1 MIRQLILAGMAVAFA
16 QFACVPD
23 LQARPLSSIRE
34 RGHLLVCANPNALP
48 FAAKNGERRGVQLE
62 LAQALADQLGVAL
75 EVGWVVYSNQIF
87 AVDCDIVLDSI
98 VDAEAQGER
107 NVKLSRPYQQSGV
120 ALAFRPG
127 VEPVASY
134 TDLKPGLR
142 IGTMVSSVA
151 RVYLG
156 KRDIATI
163 PFTFEDE
170 MMEALG
176 KGEIDVA
183 AVSPASIGFYNLTH
197 KDAPMKATMG
207 FASVPSSTGR
217 SPSACA
223 RPMTPWST
231 PSMPPSK
238 SCWPTVRCSASM
250 RATGSSSMFRRRRRH
265 SLASIMLRTIG

>member
-1 MIRQLILAGMAVAFA
+1 MIHRLIFAGMAVAFA
-16 QFACVPD
+16 QFACAPD
-23 LQARPLSSIRE
+23 LGARPLSSIKE

-48 FAAKNGERRGVQLE
+48 FAAKKGERRGVQLE

-75 EVGWVVYSNQIF
+75 EVGWVVFPNQIF

-107 NVKLSRPYQQSGV
+107 RVKLSRPYQQSGV
-120 ALAFRPG
+120 ALAFRSG
-127 VEPVASY
+127 VAPVADY
-134 TDLKPGLR
+134 AQLKPGLR
-142 IGTMVSSVA
+142 IGTMVSSIA

-183 AVSPASIGFYNLTH
+183 AVSPATIGFYNLTH
-197 KDAPMKATMG
+197 PDTPAKATMA
-207 FASVPSSTGR
+207 FAGVPELNWAVAVGMRKADDALVDSINAALGKLL
-217 SPSACA
+217 ADG
-223 RPMTPWST
+223 
-231 PSMPPSK
+231 
-238 SCWPTVRCSASM
+238 TVQRIYAGYGIELH
-250 RATGSSSMFRRRRRH
+250 AP
-265 SLASIMLRTIG
+265 AP